1 MAMESDR
8 IPDRV
13 ACLNT
18 RALPATLISTRG
30 FNCEV
35 WQSAGVIVTAGG
47 RFPVDFVVKRHRFAC
62 TLPKLKV
69 LNREYRTLRDTLEEM
84 VPAAVFVATRIEGEQ
99 NVVVLAQTCTPWFD
113 LARPGNA
120 DEAQPLL
127 ARLPKARAQLA
138 RFVRAA
144 RRWADEGRVLDLYGR
159 ENLVL
164 DRDRNVRYLDSF
176 GVFFYESLLY
186 LLAEVDESLKAKIDL
201 SLERLAYLE
210 YLLEAAENGSG

>member
-1 MAMESDR
+1 
-8 IPDRV
+8 V

-35 WQSAGVIVTAGG
+35 WQSAGVIITAGG

-62 TLPKLKV
+62 SLPKLKV
-69 LNREYRTLRDTLEEM
+69 LNREYHVLREALEEM
-84 VPAAVFVATRIEGEQ
+84 VPAAVFVATRIDGEQ
-99 NVVVLAQTCTPWFD
+99 NVVVLAHTCTPWFD

-138 RFVRAA
+138 RFVRVAK
-144 RRWADEGRVLDLYGR
+144 RWADEGRVLDLYGR

-176 GVFFYESLLY
+176 GVFFYEDMAYALRD
-186 LLAEVDESLKAKIDL
+186 VDEEY
-201 SLERLAYLE
+201 LERIAISRERLDYVARFIE
-210 YLLEAAENGSG
+210 

>member
-1 MAMESDR
+1 MAIESDR

-69 LNREYRTLRDTLEEM
+69 LNREYRTLRATLEEM

-176 GVFFYESLLY
+176 GVFFYQDMAHALGDI
-186 LLAEVDESLKAKIDL
+186 DEEY
-201 SLERLAYLE
+201 LERIAISRDRLE
-210 YLLEAAENGSG
+210 YVASFIE

>member
-35 WQSAGVIVTAGG
+35 WQSVGVIVTASG

-69 LNREYRTLRDTLEEM
+69 LNREYRTLRATLEEM
-84 VPAAVFVATRIEGEQ
+84 VPPAVFVATRIEGEQ

-144 RRWADEGRVLDLYGR
+144 RRWAGEGRVLDLYGR

-176 GVFFYESLLY
+176 GVFFYTDMAYALGD
-186 LLAEVDESLKAKIDL
+186 VDEEY
-201 SLERLAYLE
+201 LERIAISRDRLDYVASFIE
-210 YLLEAAENGSG
+210 